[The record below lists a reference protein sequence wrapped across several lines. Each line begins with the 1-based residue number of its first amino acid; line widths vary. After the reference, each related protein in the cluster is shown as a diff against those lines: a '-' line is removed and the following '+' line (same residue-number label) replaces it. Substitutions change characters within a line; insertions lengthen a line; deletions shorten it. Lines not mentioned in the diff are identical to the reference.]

1 MKVRYL
7 PVLAVAAAGALVLTA
22 CSPSSSPGTGQ
33 SAAAVTDGTL
43 KWALSTDP
51 GNLFPQTTSY
61 SDTRQLVAFGYDSLI
76 AVDDNGQPKPW
87 LAEKWDASSTEVTFT
102 LKEGITCGDGSP
114 LTAQTVADNFTW
126 ITDTKN
132 SSPVVGLF
140 VPSGTTA
147 KADNSARTV
156 TLTSPTPNPFL
167 LELLGQV
174 FIACG
179 KTIASPDKYSSAF
192 DGTGPYTLTDVRP
205 GESYTLTR
213 RDDYTWG
220 PDGTTSKTAG
230 LPKTVTVTVVGDDT
244 TRANLLLAGSID
256 AATVVGPDAARLDAQ
271 GMSGLPL
278 KSGSTELFFNQ
289 AASRPA
295 SDPAVRK
302 ALVQSTNTKVMAD
315 IMAGGKGEP
324 SQSLLIGKPT
334 TCAIEDVHKS
344 APAFDTAA
352 AAKTLDD
359 AGWKVGAGG
368 VRSKDGQALSIK
380 LVYRNST
387 EKASAF
393 EVLAS
398 EWKKLGV
405 DVTLKGADQA
415 VLNDLLSS
423 GTGDWDVVDWYVG
436 APFPT
441 MLVPFFSGSK
451 SNNFSKINNSTYN
464 EHVILASNK
473 LGIQGCPDWQIAERA
488 LVSDADILPI
498 GWINNS
504 TYTRNFTASRSF
516 QIEPWSIRQSG

>member
-33 SAAAVTDGTL
+33 PAAAVTDGTL
-43 KWALSTDP
+43 NWALSTDP
-51 GNLFPQTTSY
+51 GNLFPQGSTFADS
-61 SDTRQLVAFGYDSLI
+61 RQLMAFGYDSLI
-76 AVDDNGQPKPW
+76 TVDDNGTPKPW
-87 LAEKWDASSTEVTFT
+87 LAEKWTASSTEVTFT
-102 LKEGITCGDGSP
+102 LKDGVTCSDGSP

-132 SSPVVGLF
+132 SSPVSGTF
-140 VPSGTTA
+140 VPVGMTA

-156 TLTSPTPNPFL
+156 TVTSPTPNSFF

-179 KTIASPDKYSSAF
+179 KAIASPDKYSSAF
-192 DGTGPYTLTDVRP
+192 DGTGLYTLSAVKP

-230 LPKTVTVTVVGDDT
+230 LPKTVTVSVVSDDT
-244 TRANLLLAGSID
+244 TRANLLLAGSINTG
-256 AATVVGPDAARLDAQ
+256 TVVGPDAARLDAQ
-271 GMSGLPL
+271 GIPGLPL

-302 ALVQSTNTKVMAD
+302 ALVQSTNTKAMAD

-324 SQSLLIGKPT
+324 FQSLLSGKPT

-368 VRSKDGQALSIK
+368 VRSKDGQGLSIK
-380 LVYRNST
+380 LLYRNST
-387 EKASAF
+387 EKATAF
-393 EVLAS
+393 EFLAD

-405 DVTLKGADQA
+405 DVTLRGGDTA
-415 VLNDLLSS
+415 VLNDLKSS
-423 GTGDWDVVDWYVG
+423 GTGDWDVIDWYVG

-441 MLVPFFSGSK
+441 TLVPFFSGST
-451 SNNFSKINNSTYN
+451 SSNFSKINNSTYN
-464 EHVILASNK
+464 EHVALASNK
-473 LGIQGCPDWQIAERA
+473 LGTQGCPDWQIAERA
-488 LVSDADILPI
+488 LVSNADILGI
-498 GWINNS
+498 GWIKNT
-504 TYTRNFTASRSF
+504 TYTRGFTANRSL
-516 QIEPWSIRQSG
+516 QIDPWSIRQSG

>member
-1 MKVRYL
+1 MKFKFL
-7 PVLAVAAAGALVLTA
+7 SVLSVAAAGALVLTA
-22 CSPSSSPGTGQ
+22 CGPNSSTGTGS
-33 SAAAVTDGTL
+33 SAAVVRDGTL
-43 KWALSTDP
+43 NWALSADP
-51 GNLFPQTTSY
+51 GNLFPQSTAFADS
-61 SDTRQLVAFGYDSLI
+61 RQLVSFGYDSLI
-76 AVDDNGQPKPW
+76 TVDDNGKPKPW
-87 LAEKWDASSTEVTFT
+87 LAEKWTASSTKVTFT
-102 LKEGITCGDGSP
+102 LKAGITCSDGSP

-132 SSPVVGLF
+132 ASPVLGTF
-140 VPSGTTA
+140 VPAGMTA

-156 TLTSPTPNPFL
+156 TLTSPTPNSFF

-179 KTIASPDKYSSAF
+179 KAIASPDKYSSAF
-192 DGTGPYTLTDVRP
+192 DGTGLYTLSAVKP

-230 LPKTVTVTVVGDDT
+230 LPKTVTVSVVSDDT
-244 TRANLLLAGSID
+244 TRANLLLTGSINT
-256 AATVVGPDAARLDAQ
+256 AAVVGPDAARLDAK

-278 KSGSTELFFNQ
+278 KSGSTELYFNH

-315 IMAGGKGEP
+315 IMAGGKSEP
-324 SQSLLIGKPT
+324 FQSLLIGKPT
-334 TCAIEDVHKS
+334 TCAIDDVYKS

-380 LVYRNST
+380 LLYRNST
-387 EKASAF
+387 EKATAF
-393 EVLAS
+393 EYLAG

-405 DVTLKGADQA
+405 DVTLKGADTAAISGQ
-415 VLNDLLSS
+415 LSS

-441 MLVPFFSGSK
+441 MLVPSFSGPGST
-451 SNNFSKINNSTYN
+451 NFSKINNSTYN

-473 LGIQGCPDWQIAERA
+473 LGTQGCPDWQIAERA
-488 LVSDADILPI
+488 LVSDADVLGI
-498 GWINNS
+498 GWINNT
-504 TYTRNFTASRSF
+504 TYTKGFTATRSL